1 MQWWCSATG
10 LPWTWTWQW
19 YPGVHLLL
27 ILFGIGW
34 WRLGRAQRWPRRP
47 WRWFAVAWVTLL
59 LTLDWPIGKLGAGY
73 LASVHTG
80 QFLLLTLV
88 VAPALIRGIPPA
100 GWRALAP
107 AGGGGGAPPRRFA
120 SPPAVAHAGAPASR
134 AGMLQRS
141 RARLALS
148 RRGRC
153 RDDHAARGLCHR
165 PGGAGCRPVSVVADP
180 GRTRLRVARRHRHGL
195 LSLRRDGGT

>member
-19 YPGVHLLL
+19 HPGVHLVL
-27 ILFGIGW
+27 ILFGLGW

-88 VAPALIRGIPPA
+88 VAPALIRGIPPE
-100 GWRALAP
+100 GWRGRP
-107 AGGGGGAPPRRFA
+107 PPRSRRPPPVCQPAPP
-120 SPPAVAHAGAPASR
+120 PP
-134 AGMLQRS
+134 
-141 RARLALS
+141 
-148 RRGRC
+148 RGVWFYSF
-153 RDDHAARGLCHR
+153 GLR
-165 PGGAGCRPVSVVADP
+165 P
-180 GRTRLRVARRHRHGL
+180 RLRVARRHRHGL
-195 LSLRRDGGT
+195 LSLRRDGGTDHSGHADRVLRLADLPAV